1 MEKNLIFPLSCE
13 LTVSNV
19 FEEKINIVLYE
30 GITTFIGPNG
40 SGKTQTQKR
49 LRDYLK
55 SKYGNNHVRYLSS
68 KRIGTMEQYRS
79 KKKPI

>member
-30 GITTFIGPNG
+30 GIMKRGGSVEMYTNQGFDIIEIPNG
-40 SGKTQTQKR
+40 VVAR
-49 LRDYLK
+49 
-55 SKYGNNHVRYLSS
+55 
-68 KRIGTMEQYRS
+68 
-79 KKKPI
+79 KKL